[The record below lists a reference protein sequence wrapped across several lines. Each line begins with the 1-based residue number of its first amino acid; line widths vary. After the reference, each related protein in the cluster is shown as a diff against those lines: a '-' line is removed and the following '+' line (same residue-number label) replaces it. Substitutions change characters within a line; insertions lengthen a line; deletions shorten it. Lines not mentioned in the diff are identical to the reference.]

1 MIKRYQREI
10 LYAVFAAITAFCI
23 FCIFFDNKFSLHDD
37 SVSAH
42 IWLHQHA
49 SLTADQDK
57 NLTAIEKRFGEHQKV
72 LEDEIRAANRELAA
86 AMLQDKKFSD
96 RVATAV
102 EHIHHAQGELQ
113 KETVAHIFEMQTVL
127 TPQQADALNK
137 FAADALLQNP

>member
-1 MIKRYQREI
+1 LIKRYQKEV
-10 LYAVFAAITAFCI
+10 LYAVFVAITAFGV
-23 FCIFFDNKFSLHDD
+23 FCIFFDNKFSMHDG
-37 SVSAH
+37 SISAH
-42 IWLHQHA
+42 VWLHRHA

-57 NLTAIEKRFGEHQKV
+57 NLTVIEKKFGERQKV
-72 LEDEIRAANRELAA
+72 LEGEIRTANRELAV

-96 RVATAV
+96 RVASAV

-127 TPQQADALNK
+127 TSQQADALNK